1 MLIIKKMK
9 TILLATTILTANFCF
24 GQTSKAKVDSTRFNK
39 LVLENT
45 GSFQFD
51 GKKPIGKGWE
61 VLEKQ
66 FSDNQ
71 FVAWGEYHNSTQ
83 LSQLSSYALE
93 AASKYGFKNW
103 CVETS
108 PFVANELMQISRAK
122 NPVDSI
128 IELSKGKG
136 KYGTFPFFRT
146 KEDAEM
152 LIAVHQYNYHIWGI
166 DQEYQMAFTYG
177 INKAFHAQSPK
188 FKAKYQAVHDSLIA
202 KWWMPKVR
210 LLDSLK
216 KGISQPELKA
226 ALEDIKISRT
236 IYYEDDNFM
245 RATLMKKNFYQY
257 YDHTKSKNEKVFF
270 KIGANHLAKGLNLS
284 THLYDIGNSV
294 YELSQR
300 NQTGFANVFFLN
312 RYYITEK
319 GELIDDLTDPD
330 GEYPKEFLKL
340 YNKELWIV
348 VDLRPLRIRYKYDK
362 TLSEATYQ
370 IIDKYDF
377 IVVTPEVMK

>member
-1 MLIIKKMK
+1 MLINKKIK
-9 TILLATTILTANFCF
+9 TILLVATILTANLCL
-24 GQTSKAKVDSTRFNK
+24 GQATKTKVDSTRFNK
-39 LVLENT
+39 LVLENIN
-45 GSFQFD
+45 SFQFD

-66 FSDNQ
+66 FSENQ

-83 LSQLSSYALE
+83 LSQLSNYALE
-93 AASKYGFKNW
+93 AASKFGFKNW
-103 CVETS
+103 CIETS
-108 PFVANELMQISRAK
+108 PFVANELTRISGTR
-122 NPVDSI
+122 NPVDTI
-128 IELSKGKG
+128 LTLSKDKG

-146 KEDAEM
+146 REDAEM
-152 LIAVHQYNYHIWGI
+152 LVTAHKYSYNIWGI
-166 DQEYQMAFTYG
+166 DQEYQMAFSYV
-177 INKAFHAQSPK
+177 INKVFNAQPPK
-188 FKAKYQAVHDSLIA
+188 LKAKYQAVHDSLIA
-202 KWWMPKVR
+202 KWWMPKVK

-216 KGISQPELKA
+216 KGISQPVFKA

-284 THLYDIGNSV
+284 TRLYDIGNSV

-312 RYYITEK
+312 RYYLTEK
-319 GELIDDLTDPD
+319 GELIDDLSDPD
-330 GEYPKEFLKL
+330 GEYSKEFLKL
-340 YNKELWIV
+340 YNKDLWIV

-377 IVVTPEVMK
+377 IVVSPEVMK